1 MSRRHRRRCRRQN
14 FARIKWIL
22 QTPIP
27 FQKGAILKQ
36 LKWFY
41 MFHNNFI
48 SIIEMRRQLFEYRE
62 YFDWSVATRN
72 KLGNGMFYIT
82 KTIILISII
91 SILDV
96 GQFINNP
103 H

>member
-1 MSRRHRRRCRRQN
+1 
-14 FARIKWIL
+14 
-22 QTPIP
+22 
-27 FQKGAILKQ
+27 
-36 LKWFY
+36 
-41 MFHNNFI
+41 
-48 SIIEMRRQLFEYRE
+48 MRRQLFEYRE